1 MCNKTQD
8 TSQCHFHVHEKCV
21 RISVEMKFWALVKQM
36 ESGLFLLKADPRG
49 ASKTGRGKTDF
60 TGSLV
65 LGCLAVVENVIH
77 PHCFSWLFFFYLP
90 LCFYSTRQWFVS
102 KPVEGQSPRGATIR
116 RMDKI
121 WAELIQTQERKEGNV
136 RWVPEEEQTRRS
148 ALSLTLFTL
157 SHIIKDLTDWVCCWG
172 HGHSSLELSW
182 GHRDT
187 RTVETCEEISTN
199 TVKPTIWKAGFWG
212 SKNIENIDF
221 ILCKISYY

>member
-77 PHCFSWLFFFYLP
+77 PHCFSWLFFFISHSVFIPPVSGLFQSLSRVSLP
-90 LCFYSTRQWFVS
+90 EGPPLGEWIRYELNWFRHRREKREMSAGCRRRNKHAARLLVS
-102 KPVEGQSPRGATIR
+102 RF
-116 RMDKI
+116 
-121 WAELIQTQERKEGNV
+121 LHF
-136 RWVPEEEQTRRS
+136 
-148 ALSLTLFTL
+148 LTL
-157 SHIIKDLTDWVCCWG
+157 
-172 HGHSSLELSW
+172 
-182 GHRDT
+182 
-187 RTVETCEEISTN
+187 
-199 TVKPTIWKAGFWG
+199 
-212 SKNIENIDF
+212 
-221 ILCKISYY
+221 